1 MLFGLWAC
9 GPLDEYVHILICLDQ
24 IFSIHTNTL
33 GATTSASVHDPSQ
46 YTESAGVVE
55 CGVLERFDVAEE
67 GLFSALSEV
76 VDGEVAFLCK
86 HFAGPLLW
94 AFASTWTMREKKT
107 KKIGKRIRE
116 KEWRSMTI
124 CHCYRVPHQCEYM
137 TSGPVYQKRRL
148 RALAARSVKIV
159 RFTGGWFNHK
169 PVYCGDFLK
178 TEP

>member
-1 MLFGLWAC
+1 MQTFRG
-9 GPLDEYVHILICLDQ
+9 
-24 IFSIHTNTL
+24 
-33 GATTSASVHDPSQ
+33 SASLGICVHVDH
-46 YTESAGVVE
+46 
-55 CGVLERFDVAEE
+55 E
-67 GLFSALSEV
+67 G
-76 VDGEVAFLCK
+76 K
-86 HFAGPLLW
+86 
-94 AFASTWTMREKKT
+94 EKKT